1 MGYMNTIYLF
11 FEKTMDDLMMKKV
24 LLIMLAIVL
33 MLSLAAC
40 KTSNQVAEEPATEMP
55 VTDEPATTEKT
66 SAEIDL
72 DDPLMEGKTGQEAPP
87 KKLDKITI
95 GFCPTAMN
103 TQYQMVIDGMKQC
116 IYDNGWSDVIEF
128 IVQAPTG
135 QSAIDEQV
143 EIVEGWIQQEF
154 DVICMCTAN
163 EDALE
168 PVYREATELGI
179 PIFEFNTP
187 ALDITNPYYVSNVG
201 YDQREAGYAIGE
213 WVCANFKDEL
223 NVAILEGL
231 PGTHN
236 TERLGGFM
244 DAIKDCGG
252 TNINIVASQPA
263 DWVRDKGQTV
273 TENLLVSNPEI
284 QLIWGMYDEMA
295 LGAVA
300 ACKDAGREDI
310 IIVGYDNTP
319 DANDSIRRGEM
330 YATVDTAS
338 KQMGYSLCEAVYQ
351 YCIKGEMVPK
361 TINQDVAVYDVNNIE
376 DFALDNYTYV
386 EK

>member
-1 MGYMNTIYLF
+1 
-11 FEKTMDDLMMKKV
+11 MMKKV
-24 LLIMLAIVL
+24 LLVVLALAL
-33 MLSLAAC
+33 MFTAVAC
-40 KTSNQVAEEPATEMP
+40 TTSNQVA
-55 VTDEPATTEKT
+55 TD
-66 SAEIDL
+66 SAAEDNVSDVAAEDKVPEADAEAVDVDP

-87 KKLDKITI
+87 KKCETI
-95 GFCPTAMN
+95 KVGFCPTAMN

-116 IYDNGWSDVIEF
+116 IYDNNWGDIVEF
-128 IVQAPTG
+128 IVQAPSG

-143 EIVEGWIQQEF
+143 EIVEGWIQQDF

-163 EDALE
+163 EEAME
-168 PVYREATELGI
+168 PIYRDATELGI

-187 ALDITNPYYVSNVG
+187 ALDVTNPYYVSNVG
-201 YDQREAGYAIGE
+201 YDQREAGYAVGKWLCE
-213 WVCANFKDEL
+213 NYKDPI
-223 NVAILEGL
+223 NVAVLEGL

-236 TERLGGFM
+236 TERLGGFK
-244 DAIKDCGG
+244 DAIADSGQ

-284 QLIWGMYDEMA
+284 ELIWGMYDEMA

-338 KQMGYSLCEAVYQ
+338 KQMGYSLCEAVYK
-351 YCIKGEMVPK
+351 YCIEGEMVPK
-361 TINQDVAVYDVNNIE
+361 TINQNVAVYDVNNIE
-376 DFALDNYTYV
+376 DFDLANYTYV